1 LGFTQEVTM
10 SAVLRGNPPANAQD
24 VQSRVDQYAAHLQH
38 MEEVFN
44 DHARELGLGVRLS
57 ASGAIDS
64 VRKGTGLARVM
75 RFCDREDDSGVLHA
89 AQLMTALNCIGE
101 LLTAPQ
107 QNGVVLGAMQSGKTT
122 TSLALQFAGPIV
134 YLVTGRCLYPIY
146 LITSHTSQEDQT
158 KIEIS
163 RFLDFYGEL
172 AVNIDDE
179 HQCTLIEYAR
189 FLKRVTVDPVFAFSP
204 TINMYREHVLK
215 NALPDTMMGPRL
227 EDFIQRR
234 APGESIRRVAD
245 LCRRAN
251 SKGFAPLLIIDEPQF
266 GASDRLVKVEDEIE
280 RRPCVL
286 LQIFDRIDE
295 ALGDDAKDRVFIG
308 LSATPY
314 ELHDIEAVW
323 KVKQFLTAA
332 YRGYN
337 YFGGKVID
345 ADAEVTPPRTISF
358 GAFGKEISL
367 PFLANVSLNAYDGD
381 ARAFERFSGQIGY
394 ARTQSEYRQDVE
406 RTLRAAIMHMADRI
420 STPSGGICIR
430 LFNNNIR
437 SHRLIERLALP
448 ADKIEVIEYFGS
460 DHRGQSVKR
469 AIRRRT
475 RQDLPFLFVVTNR
488 ARMGDAFPREVEW
501 FLEFS
506 KKADSLNSLLQGLL
520 GRACGYGKR
529 STVVMSEDNAELVED
544 YKREQGNYI
553 YKTSRHS
560 VVVGPYRRGAPTS
573 LVRVRRDMDDPLVR
587 QFFERVD
594 REIVQPHVIQDS
606 ATLRALR
613 ASDGKFRTGPL
624 LRIAEELALFDHLES
639 KEARKRLFPTY
650 PDFRIVRAG
659 DEVPHSR
666 APERKLGY
674 FLDENGDCRFTFREW
689 VEGSAAHGGARSR
702 GYGNADATDRTRA
715 GDKLEP
721 QINMRKFDPASGEG
735 IDDKRVGGEVSRS
748 AERKKGHWRAEM
760 VTLPL
765 MTAVRELQAGEA
777 TFPVM
782 HSPFA
787 ALLSDEERERVR
799 ASEAE

>member
-1 LGFTQEVTM
+1 M
-10 SAVLRGNPPANAQD
+10 SAVFRDNQPVTVED
-24 VQSRVDQYAAHLQH
+24 VQRRVDQYVNHLEHIEQ
-38 MEEVFN
+38 VFN
-44 DHARELGLGVRLS
+44 EHARELGLGVRLS
-57 ASGAIDS
+57 AVGAVES
-64 VRKGTGLARVM
+64 VKKGTGVARVM

-107 QNGVVLGAMQSGKTT
+107 QNGLVLGAMQSGKTT
-122 TSLALQFAGPIV
+122 TSLALQFAGPIA
-134 YLVTGRCLYPIY
+134 YLLTGRCLYPIY

-172 AVNIDDE
+172 SVHIDDE
-179 HQCTLIEYAR
+179 HHCTLIEYVK
-189 FLKRVTVDPVFAFSP
+189 FVKRVTVDPVFAFSP

-215 NALPDTMMGPRL
+215 RALPDTMMGPRL

-266 GASDRLVKVEDEIE
+266 GASDRFVEVDGEIE

-323 KVKQFLTAA
+323 KVRQYLTSA
-332 YRGYN
+332 YKGFN

-345 ADAEVTPPRTISF
+345 ADADVTPPRAISF
-358 GAFGKEISL
+358 GAFGEEIGL
-367 PFLANVSLNAYDGD
+367 PFLEKVSLNAYDGE
-381 ARAFERFSGQIGY
+381 ARSFERFARQIGY
-394 ARTQSEYRQDVE
+394 AGGQSGYRQEVE
-406 RTLRAAIMHMADRI
+406 HTLREAILQMTKRI
-420 STPSGGICIR
+420 STPTGGICIR

-437 SHRLIERLALP
+437 SHRLIERLNLP
-448 ADKIEVIEYFGS
+448 AEQIEVIEYFGS
-460 DHRGQSVKR
+460 DHRGHSVKR
-469 AIRRRT
+469 AIRQRVRH
-475 RQDLPFLFVVTNR
+475 DLPFLIAVTNR

-506 KKADSLNSLLQGLL
+506 KKAANLNALLQGLL

-529 STVVMSEDNAELVED
+529 STIVMSDDNVQLVED
-544 YKREQGNYI
+544 YKRGLGGYI
-553 YKTSRHS
+553 YKTSPHS
-560 VVVGPYRRGAPTS
+560 VIVGPYRRGAPTS
-573 LVRVRRDMDDPLVR
+573 LVRVHRDMNDPLVAE
-587 QFFERVD
+587 FFDRID
-594 REIVQPHVIQDS
+594 REIVARHVMQGN
-606 ATLRALR
+606 ATLRATR

-624 LRIAEELALFDHLES
+624 LRIAKELGLFDHLES
-639 KEARKRLFPTY
+639 DEARKRLFPTY
-650 PDFRIVRAG
+650 PEFRIARAG

-666 APERKLGY
+666 SPDQKLGY
-674 FLDENGDCRFTFREW
+674 FLDEKGDCRFTFREW
-689 VEGSAAHGGARSR
+689 VEGSANHGGARSR
-702 GYGNADATDRTRA
+702 GYGSADAADRSRA

-721 QINMRKFDPASGEG
+721 QINMRKFDPITGEM
-735 IDDKRVGGEVSRS
+735 IDDKRANGE
-748 AERKKGHWRAEM
+748 ALLATDRKPGHWRAEM

-765 MTAVRELQAGEA
+765 IAAVRKLQSGEA
-777 TFPVM
+777 TFPVD

-787 ALLSDEERERVR
+787 ALLSDEERERAR
-799 ASEAE
+799 ADG